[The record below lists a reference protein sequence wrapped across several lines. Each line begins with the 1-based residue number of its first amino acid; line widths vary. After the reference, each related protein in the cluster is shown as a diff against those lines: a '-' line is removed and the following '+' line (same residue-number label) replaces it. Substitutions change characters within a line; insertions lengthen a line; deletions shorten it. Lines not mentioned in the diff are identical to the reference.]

1 MKKRGL
7 NLSFIISNTDRS
19 NRPRMHQWRI
29 LDLHPKKEMLF
40 FESFALSVL
49 KDFVIEDDKKLITKI
64 LHGLEKSLT
73 GLDSKLTI
81 IKATLSRS
89 IFERVTEK

>member
-19 NRPRMHQWRI
+19 NRPRINQWRI

-40 FESFALSVL
+40 FESFAISVL